1 MCMSA
6 ERNDRVRWPSATE
19 AQVLRLLV
27 SHGPSYGLE
36 LVKASD
42 GNLKRGTVYV
52 LLDRMEDKGL
62 IESREETEPP
72 TDGYVGIPRR
82 VYRAKGAGVRVLE
95 AMERDELLLK
105 GAVTT

>member
-1 MCMSA
+1 MSA

-19 AQVLRLLV
+19 AQVLRLLI
-27 SHGPSYGLE
+27 SSGESYGLE

-42 GNLKRGTVYV
+42 GALKRGTVYV

-62 IESREETEPP
+62 IESREEEEPA

-82 VYRAKGAGVRVLE
+82 LYKAKGAGVRALE
-95 AMERDELLLK
+95 AMERDDFLLR